1 TLPWTAGLWP
11 AIQDFDLF
19 TKEEGDAPPSGAW
32 RRRLISTSPADSES
46 LGTIIPALALSP
58 MPRTWSQDVPFLH
71 RLLLH
76 YGIYR
81 RYPLRPWPALKNAWR
96 VAWR

>member
-1 TLPWTAGLWP
+1 MTAPTNL
-11 AIQDFDLF
+11 D
-19 TKEEGDAPPSGAW
+19 TS
-32 RRRLISTSPADSES
+32 RRLRKV
-46 LGTIIPALALSP
+46 GTIIPALALRP
-58 MPRTWSQDVPFLH
+58 MPRTWSQDVPFLN